1 MAGWRFYGREDELAR
16 LELSLRLHEDTRR
29 FDAVR
34 IIGRRGIGKTEFM
47 QEAARRGSGA
57 VRHSSIPT
65 A

>member
-34 IIGRRGIGKTEFM
+34 IIGRRGIEKTEFM